1 MHRGCFRAV
10 GVGVLDDPRIMRRGW
25 LHGVV
30 PTLAVARGHG
40 AMLAGGY

>member
-1 MHRGCFRAV
+1 MHRDCFRAV
-10 GVGVLDDPRIMRRGW
+10 GAGVLGGPRIMRRGW